1 MSAYWVNINKRS
13 NERQTKQ
20 EATAKSKSFDASLNI
35 YASDRTWPKDQA
47 TFDL

>member
-1 MSAYWVNINKRS
+1 MSEYWVNNNNNNSKRG
-13 NERQTKQ
+13 QTKQ

-35 YASDRTWPKDQA
+35 YAVDRTSA